1 MRPLLSD
8 SELSQCIYAWGYR
21 NQVTSPW
28 DHIFFEFGMTL
39 GSRPVSHCHLWT
51 SFPVPPSP
59 ISLASS
65 DEPFNLEFSLDP
77 LLTASWDTAGMSL
90 SLYSLSC
97 SLNSTQLIT
106 GNPTFA
112 PGPGSGEHTWP
123 PGWRQSVSQVVR
135 SPHPHPLGLH
145 FGVWASPAAVHRLSC
160 SAACGILVPWLGI
173 ESVSPALEGGFLSTW
188 SPGKSLYER
197 LKALL
202 KKLGISGEEGS
213 MNMENYPSF
222 T

>member
-1 MRPLLSD
+1 
-8 SELSQCIYAWGYR
+8 
-21 NQVTSPW
+21 
-28 DHIFFEFGMTL
+28 MTL
-39 GSRPVSHCHLWT
+39 GSRPVSHCRLWT

-112 PGPGSGEHTWP
+112 PGPGSGGAHLAPWVKTERLTGCEESSPSPSGSSFWCVGFSSCGTQAWLLCSMWDLSSLTRDRICVP
-123 PGWRQSVSQVVR
+123 CIWRWILNHLITREV
-135 SPHPHPLGLH
+135 PL
-145 FGVWASPAAVHRLSC
+145 WASKGTSEKNW
-160 SAACGILVPWLGI
+160 G
-173 ESVSPALEGGFLSTW
+173 
-188 SPGKSLYER
+188 
-197 LKALL
+197 
-202 KKLGISGEEGS
+202 
-213 MNMENYPSF
+213 
-222 T
+222 